1 MAKTS
6 DGPLRSGEL
15 ARVCGVSPDALRV
28 YERRGLLPKPPRSS
42 AGYRFYPRE
51 AVKRVQLIRGALSLG
66 FSLEEMGDLLR
77 ERDRG
82 GVPCMKAR
90 RLAEEKLERI
100 DEDLRTLRALRKI
113 LVGAIGSWDRKIA
126 SSPADA
132 RLGLLEAFISANPSI
147 LGRTSPLMPRGLRD
161 FQKKE
166 KER

>member
-15 ARVCGVSPDALRV
+15 ARVSGVSADALRV

-51 AVKRVQLIRGALSLG
+51 AVRRVQLIRGALSLG
-66 FSLEEMGDLLR
+66 FSLEEMGELLT

-82 GVPCMKAR
+82 GVPCKKAR
-90 RLAEEKLERI
+90 RLAQEKLERI
-100 DEDLRTLRALRKI
+100 DEDLQTLRALRKI
-113 LVGAIGSWDRKIA
+113 LNGAIEGWGRKIA

-132 RLGLLEAFISANPSI
+132 RLGLLEAFISANPGI

-166 KER
+166 KRK